1 MENVMR
7 TNALVTGVAM
17 LLLLNTNL
25 VKADICQ
32 IVNGS
37 FEVDGWIT
45 NIAAKEPNGWDVTL
59 PAGKFTGYVKKDWV
73 TDPNFNLTLSSWYY
87 VMFDVNDTATVSQQV
102 NLTGVDEVTFD
113 LKLDTYP
120 AIKPWAPAKCT
131 AVVLIDGNVV
141 WESNSVG
148 TDVRGE
154 YFDQA
159 YAVEDKYKD
168 SQPHLLSFGMRVKV
182 AEKFWTYITHWDA
195 IECTVLCGGN
205 PLLTG
210 DFNRDCYVDANDLEQ
225 LALLWLSDVEPD
237 DKCNLF
243 HGDDFAGSG
252 FISFLDF
259 AGFAEKWN
267 GDTSG
272 LADFAEKWLQD
283 VAIDDPSNLF
293 HTDDVSPNGV
303 INLFDLAIFADTWLG
318 SSYPLGP

>member
-1 MENVMR
+1 MR
-7 TNALVTGVAM
+7 KNTLVTGVAM
-17 LLLLNTNL
+17 LLLLNINL

-32 IVNGS
+32 VVNGS

-45 NIAAKEPNGWDVTL
+45 DITVKEPNGWDVTL
-59 PAGKFTGYVKKDWV
+59 PVGKFGGYVKKEWV
-73 TDPNFNLTLSSWYY
+73 TDANFNLTLFSQRW
-87 VMFDVNDTATVSQQV
+87 VTFDVNNRAVVSQQV
-102 NLTGVDEVTFD
+102 NLMGVDEVTFD

-120 AIKPWAPAKCT
+120 NIYPWGPDKCT
-131 AVVLIDGNVV
+131 AVMLIDGNAV

-148 TDVRGE
+148 SDVRGK
-154 YFDQA
+154 YFDQS
-159 YAVEDKYKD
+159 YTVEEKYKEG
-168 SQPHLLSFGMRVKV
+168 QPHLLSFGLRVNV
-182 AEKFWTYITHWDA
+182 SEKLSPSYITHWDS

-225 LALLWLSDVEPD
+225 LALIWLSDVGPD

-303 INLFDLAIFADTWLG
+303 INLFDMAIFADTWLG